1 MSSMGEF
8 PDEAPT
14 MDLRKIAFRVASP
27 FETFG
32 LVSAYRAGGDR
43 FENEFRHES
52 LKKEL
57 EGLGLRYGEY
67 LGQWEGNREKS
78 LAVKDISPE
87 TLEEFGRRYG
97 QDAVVYVAPGVRKL
111 IRLRA

>member
-1 MSSMGEF
+1 MWPVEAF

-14 MDLRKIAFRVASP
+14 MDLRKIAFKVATP

-32 LVSAYRAGGDR
+32 LVSAYLTGADKL
-43 FENEFRHES
+43 ENEFRHES
-52 LKKEL
+52 LKKEFDK
-57 EGLGLRYGEY
+57 LGLRYGEY
-67 LGQWEGNREKS
+67 VGRWEGNREKS
-78 LAVKDISPE
+78 LAVKDVTPE
-87 TLEEFGRRYG
+87 MLEEFGRRYG

>member
-1 MSSMGEF
+1 MDTF

-14 MDLRKIAFRVASP
+14 MDLRKIAIRVATP

-32 LVSAYRAGGDR
+32 LVSAYQAGADR
-43 FENEFRHES
+43 LENEFHHES
-52 LKKEL
+52 LKEDLDK
-57 EGLGLRYGEY
+57 LGLRYGEY
-67 LGQWEGNREKS
+67 LGQWEGNRERS
-78 LAVKDISPE
+78 LAVKDITPE

-111 IRLRA
+111 IRLRL